1 MLYSF
6 ITILNNN
13 SFHTGLH
20 VAPRRYMR
28 ITCFRLTNNTFENI
42 IIENK
47 SILRPTFKNDRCI
60 MGIIAR
66 KTYLQKLINRKEN
79 GMIKII
85 TGIRRCG
92 KSYLLFNL
100 YYDYLLSIGVK
111 KENIVS
117 VALDDEQ
124 YEKYREPKELSAY
137 IRSKI
142 INKDEQ
148 YYVFID
154 EVQYAIKKEELK
166 SDKPLPLYGVLNGLL
181 RMQNVDV
188 YVTGSNSKLLS
199 KDVMTEFRGRGDE
212 VRIYPL
218 TFKEYYGYLGGD
230 KYERF
235 EEYAVY
241 GGLPLTLSK
250 KTTEDKVKYLSDLF
264 KEVYFKDIQ
273 ERYNIDLPEVMQLLT
288 DDLCSAIGS
297 LTNSS
302 KIANALKS
310 SKNVKVDS
318 QTISTYL
325 EYLEESFLFNQ
336 AKRYDVKGK
345 KYFLY
350 PSKYYC
356 TDMGLRNARLNFRQ
370 QEETHA
376 MENIIYN
383 ELLARGFLVDVGVVE
398 IVSVGEDGKRH
409 QKQCEIDFVINKGM
423 RKYYIQ
429 SALALN
435 TTDKEKTEL
444 RPFLETKD
452 FFKRIII
459 TKSYTK
465 PWIDDNGIY
474 HVGLYD
480 FLLDESILES

>member
-1 MLYSF
+1 
-6 ITILNNN
+6 
-13 SFHTGLH
+13 
-20 VAPRRYMR
+20 
-28 ITCFRLTNNTFENI
+28 
-42 IIENK
+42 
-47 SILRPTFKNDRCI
+47 
-60 MGIIAR
+60 MGVIAR
-66 KTYLQKLINRKEN
+66 ERYLQKLIDRKEN
-79 GMIKII
+79 GMIKVI

-92 KSYLLFNL
+92 KSYLLFHL

-111 KENIVS
+111 KENIIAI
-117 VALDDEQ
+117 ALDEEEND
-124 YEKYREPKELSAY
+124 KYREPKELSAY

-142 INKDEQ
+142 VNNDEQ

-166 SDKPLPLYGVLNGLL
+166 SDKLLPLYGVLNGLL
-181 RMQNVDV
+181 RLQNVDV

-212 VRIYPL
+212 IRVYPL

-230 KYERF
+230 KLERF
-235 EEYAVY
+235 EEYAEY
-241 GGLPLTLSK
+241 GGLPLTLSR
-250 KTTEDKVKYLSDLF
+250 KTTEDKAKYLSDLF
-264 KEVYFKDIQ
+264 KEVYFKDIE
-273 ERYNIDLPEVMQLLT
+273 ERYSIDLPEVLQLLT

-310 SKNVKVDS
+310 AKNVKVDS
-318 QTISTYL
+318 QTIATYL

-383 ELLARGFLVDVGVVE
+383 ELLARGFSVDVGVVE

-423 RKYYIQ
+423 RRYYIQ

-435 TTDKEKTEL
+435 TDDKEKTEL

-452 FFKRIII
+452 FFKKIIV
-459 TKSYTK
+459 TKSYMK
-465 PWIDDNGIY
+465 PWFDDNGIY

-480 FLLDESILES
+480 FLLDENILES

>member
-1 MLYSF
+1 MGA
-6 ITILNNN
+6 I
-13 SFHTGLH
+13 
-20 VAPRRYMR
+20 VR
-28 ITCFRLTNNTFENI
+28 
-42 IIENK
+42 
-47 SILRPTFKNDRCI
+47 DR
-60 MGIIAR
+60 
-66 KTYLQKLINRKEN
+66 YLQKLIDRKEN
-79 GMIKII
+79 GMIKVI

-92 KSYLLFNL
+92 KSYLLFHL
-100 YYDYLLSIGVK
+100 YYDYLLSVGVR
-111 KENIVS
+111 KENIIAI
-117 VALDDEQ
+117 ALDEEEND
-124 YEKYREPKELSAY
+124 KYRNPKELSAY

-142 INKDEQ
+142 VNNEQ

-166 SDKPLPLYGVLNGLL
+166 RDDPLPLYGVLNGLL
-181 RMQNVDV
+181 RMRNVDV

-212 VRIYPL
+212 VRVYPL
-218 TFKEYYGYLGGD
+218 TFKEYYEYLGGD
-230 KYERF
+230 KLERF
-235 EEYAVY
+235 EEYAIF
-241 GGLPLTLSK
+241 GGLPLTLFRK
-250 KTTEDKVKYLSDLF
+250 NTEDKIKYLSDLF

-273 ERYNIDLPEVMQLLT
+273 ERYSIDLPEVLQLLT
-288 DDLCSAIGS
+288 DDLCSTIGS
-297 LTNSS
+297 LINSS
-302 KIANALKS
+302 KLAAALKS
-310 SKNVKVDS
+310 AKNVKVDS
-318 QTISTYL
+318 QTIATYL

-383 ELLARGFLVDVGVVE
+383 ELLARGFSVDVGVVE
-398 IVSVGEDGKRH
+398 LVRVGEDGKRH
-409 QKQCEIDFVINKGM
+409 QKQCEIDFVVNKGM

-435 TTDKEKTEL
+435 TEDKEKNEL

-452 FFKRIII
+452 FFKKIIV
-459 TKSYTK
+459 TKSYMK
-465 PWIDDNGIY
+465 PWFDDNGIY

-480 FLLDESILES
+480 FLLDESLLES

>member
-1 MLYSF
+1 
-6 ITILNNN
+6 
-13 SFHTGLH
+13 
-20 VAPRRYMR
+20 
-28 ITCFRLTNNTFENI
+28 
-42 IIENK
+42 
-47 SILRPTFKNDRCI
+47 
-60 MGIIAR
+60 MGAIAR
-66 KTYLQKLINRKEN
+66 ERYLQKLIDRKEN
-79 GMIKII
+79 GMIKVI

-92 KSYLLFNL
+92 KSYLLFHL
-100 YYDYLLSIGVK
+100 YHDYLISVGVK
-111 KENIVS
+111 KDNIIAI
-117 VALDDEQ
+117 ALDEDEN
-124 YEKYREPKELSAY
+124 EKYREPKELSAY

-142 INKDEQ
+142 VNENEQ

-181 RMQNVDV
+181 HRQNVDV

-212 VRIYPL
+212 VRVYPL
-218 TFKEYYGYLGGD
+218 TFKEYFAYSGGD
-230 KYERF
+230 KLERF
-235 EEYAVY
+235 EEYSQY
-241 GGLPLTLSK
+241 GGLTLILFRKSA
-250 KTTEDKVKYLSDLF
+250 EDKAKYLSDLF
-264 KEVYFKDIQ
+264 KEVYFKDIE
-273 ERYNIDLPEVMQLLT
+273 ERYSIDLPEVLQLLT
-288 DDLCSAIGS
+288 DDLCSSIGS

-310 SKNVKVDS
+310 AKNVKVDS
-318 QTISTYL
+318 QTIATYL
-325 EYLEESFLFNQ
+325 DYLEESFLFNQ

-383 ELLARGFLVDVGVVE
+383 ELLARGFSVDVGVVE

-423 RKYYIQ
+423 RRYYIQ

-435 TTDKEKTEL
+435 TDGKEKTEL

-452 FFKRIII
+452 FFKKIIV
-459 TKSYTK
+459 TKSYMK
-465 PWIDDNGIY
+465 PWFDDNGIY

-480 FLLDESILES
+480 FLLDESVLES